1 MDRTV
6 MKKPIKIIEENR
18 PKIDE
23 AFDDANGRAD
33 ANTLTGSAAYSIA
46 KDAETELE
54 DRGLPVSRRAGAK
67 ATYTPAGP
75 PLSYKYS
82 MTTTTFEIERNSSG
96 WRLTN
101 VEKTKVYPRSAG
113 GMTLTIT
120 REQADIVMQKALK
133 GLRIAAPEA
142 GEEPSETAD
151 A

>member
-1 MDRTV
+1 MRR
-6 MKKPIKIIEENR
+6 PIRITEDNR
-18 PKIDE
+18 DKVDE

-46 KDAETELE
+46 KDAEKELE

-75 PLSYKYS
+75 PRSYKYS
-82 MTTTTFEIERNSSG
+82 MTTTTFEIERNSNG
-96 WRLTN
+96 WRLMA
-101 VEKTKVYPRSAG
+101 VEKTKVYPRFAG
-113 GMTLTIT
+113 GMNLTIT
-120 REQADIVMQKALK
+120 REQADIVMQQALK

-142 GEEPSETAD
+142 GAEPPEAAD